1 VVIVDRE
8 LRYMPILNLE
18 IRNRDDTQK
27 MTVAGYAVKFNERSR
42 MLYDEFFEKVAVG
55 AFAKSLEE
63 NTIKALWD
71 HNTNLVLGS
80 TKSQTLR
87 IKEDDIGLYFE
98 LDLPDTETGRNAY
111 ESISRG
117 DVDGVSF
124 GFNVRADSWEY
135 IKEEDIYIRT
145 LLDIDLVEIS
155 PTPFPAYE
163 TSEVGKR
170 SLEQFKNKSNRQD
183 EAEMLKVKIKL
194 LEI

>member
-1 VVIVDRE
+1 MDRE

-42 MLYDEFFEKVAVG
+42 MLYDEFFE
-55 AFAKSLEE
+55 
-63 NTIKALWD
+63 
-71 HNTNLVLGS
+71 NTNLVLGS

>member
-1 VVIVDRE
+1 MDKKE

-42 MLYDEFFEKVAVG
+42 MLYDEFFEKVAAG

-124 GFNVRADSWEY
+124 GFNVRADNWEY

-155 PTPFPAYE
+155 PTPVPAYE